1 MGVADVCFDLIQ
13 KFIMALSVSMEQVRQ
28 HLQQMGFHE
37 VPDDVVRELHSELLS
52 RVSSAAPTPPKK
64 TAAAHRKGAPAGY
77 EADESEWEKNDKVS
91 LSSGRRAQKTLCRG
105 CHRPRAPC
113 VLGALAFGRRVSP

>member
-1 MGVADVCFDLIQ
+1 MLLGSRLDS
-13 KFIMALSVSMEQVRQ
+13 KFIMAVSLEQVRQ

-64 TAAAHRKGAPAGY
+64 TAAAPGKGAPAGY
-77 EADESEWEKNDKVS
+77 EADESEWENNDKVS
-91 LSSGRRAQKTLCRG
+91 LSSGRRAQKTLCRW
-105 CHRPRAPC
+105 CHLPRAPC
-113 VLGALAFGRRVSP
+113 VLGVLAFGRRVSL

>member
-1 MGVADVCFDLIQ
+1 
-13 KFIMALSVSMEQVRQ
+13 MALISLEQVRQ

-64 TAAAHRKGAPAGY
+64 TAAAPGKGVPAGY

-91 LSSGRRAQKTLCRG
+91 LSSGRHAQQTLCRG
-105 CHRPRAPC
+105 CQRPRAPC
-113 VLGALAFGRRVSP
+113 ELGALAFVRRVSP